1 VRLCLSWRRE
11 DPGQELRRAWPA
23 CMTRRPGPR
32 NECLLARWPTYSS
45 QDFRQPRRFPPHSCF
60 SLSTRTLF
68 RCMPRSIQPA
78 VLARSSGGRR
88 AASGERP
95 VSRSTLSTKG
105 DRPPI
110 LAAVVVEV
118 AGYERLSSVFSRPPG
133 RGRRFGSARR
143 RTRGRQRTDWPHKT
157 TLGSWPSKPCDV
169 SGRWRINPHT
179 RPSSQATAG
188 EQGRTMAAEGSR
200 TWRRG

>member
-1 VRLCLSWRRE
+1 VPAGPLANVLVPGLPSAAEVPSSLMLLPFDADALSMYAS
-11 DPGQELRRAWPA
+11 LHPA
-23 CMTRRPGPR
+23 CR
-32 NECLLARWPTYSS
+32 ARA
-45 QDFRQPRRFPPHSCF
+45 
-60 SLSTRTLF
+60 
-68 RCMPRSIQPA
+68 IQ
-78 VLARSSGGRR
+78 RR

-143 RTRGRQRTDWPHKT
+143 RTRGRQRTDWPQKT